1 MAISL
6 ITQLSTVD
14 EKMVREACDEFVP
27 DKVFDIHTHLF
38 HSRNFAVGKRPEFLA
53 ADKGYGMAD
62 YRGALGRWLP
72 GREVEG
78 LFFGYPSPGN
88 DRASENDWVA
98 SQLEQCP
105 GQRLSR
111 KLALVSPED
120 GEEAAR
126 LLIQERGF
134 NGIKPYRLYAPVAD
148 TNQARIEEFA
158 PSWMWKICHDIEG
171 VMVLHI
177 MRSEGIANPDNLETI
192 ERLCKEYPH
201 CRLVLAHIARSF
213 NYRNAGSAL
222 RKLEP
227 LDNVVV
233 DTSAVTEVEAMRV
246 ALDSLGPQRVLFGSD
261 YMVSELR
268 GKCFTMG
275 NGFSWIYTD
284 NLPSP
289 AVTAFESAALV
300 GVESLLCLRE
310 AFEIGG
316 FDAADARDVFRDNAL
331 RLLAPHLDPSDV
343 PCSPGGPGL
352 ARAARERISC
362 GTGLL
367 SKRPESFD
375 PATWPAYFSR
385 ASGSYIWDTQGRK
398 LMDFTGGA
406 GAILLGHSDP
416 NVNAAVRRRLS
427 LGTYSILATPDEITL
442 ADVLLALHP
451 WADKVRYARGGGE
464 ALSVAAR
471 IARAATGRSKIV
483 FCGYHG
489 WCDWYLSAN
498 LSGTG
503 NLEGHLLPG
512 LEPRGVPAELSGTA
526 IPFQYNNYQAFEQ
539 AFAAAA
545 GAPAAVIMEPMRA
558 EMPRDGFLEKIAAR
572 CRASGTVF
580 IIDEVTAGW
589 RFGFPG
595 GSAALGVEPDIAVYA
610 KAMSN
615 GIPCAAIVGRGEVMD
630 AANESFISSS
640 YWTDGIGPA
649 AALACIGK
657 MRRLGTQAHVWALG
671 QTMQEKLHG
680 IAASHPDLE
689 LKVGS
694 QPCAP
699 SLAFQLG
706 EDSLAAKTLM
716 VRKMLGRGFLFSS
729 QLYVL
734 GSHNTTQI
742 DSMLD
747 ALDETLAELAQIQ
760 ADGKLQE
767 TVGAEKAKA
776 GFGRL
781 A

>member
-1 MAISL
+1 MSISL
-6 ITQLSTVD
+6 ITQLTD
-14 EKMVREACDEFVP
+14 ADHKMIREACDDFVP
-27 DKVFDIHTHLF
+27 DKVFDIHAHLF
-38 HSRNFAVGKRPEFLA
+38 HSKNFATGKRPEFLK
-53 ADKGYGMAD
+53 ADTGYGMKD
-62 YRGALGRWLP
+62 FCEALGRWMP
-72 GREVEG
+72 NRKVEG

-88 DRASENDWVA
+88 DRVSENDWVA
-98 SQLEQCP
+98 SQLDQHHE
-105 GQRLSR
+105 QRLSR

-120 GEEAAR
+120 GEEATR
-126 LLIQERGF
+126 KLIQEREF
-134 NGIKPYRLYAPVAD
+134 NGIKPYRLYAPVDD

-158 PSWMWKICHDIEG
+158 PPWMWQICHDIKG

-177 MRSEGIANPDNLETI
+177 MRSEGIADPDNLETI
-192 ERLCKEYPH
+192 ERLCKEFPD
-201 CRLVLAHIARSF
+201 CRLVLAHVARSF
-213 NYRNAGSAL
+213 NYRNARTAL
-222 RKLEP
+222 RKIEA

-275 NGFSWIYTD
+275 DGFSWIYTD

-289 AVTAFESAALV
+289 AITAFENSALV

-310 AFEIGG
+310 AFDIGG
-316 FDAADARDVFRDNAL
+316 FSSADAQDVFHDNAL
-331 RLLAPHLDPSDV
+331 RLLSPHLDDADV
-343 PCSPGGPGL
+343 PTSPSGPEL
-352 ARAARERISC
+352 STVAQQSISC

-375 PATWPAYFSR
+375 PSTWPAYFSR
-385 ASGSYIWDTQGRK
+385 ASGSFVWDMSGRK

-416 NVNAAVRRRLS
+416 DVNAAVRRRLS
-427 LGTYSILATPDEITL
+427 LGTYSILASPDEVTL
-442 ADVLLALHP
+442 AETLLDLHP
-451 WADKVRYARGGGE
+451 WANKVRYARGGGE
-464 ALSVAAR
+464 ALGIAAR

-489 WCDWYLSAN
+489 WSDWYLSAN
-498 LSGTG
+498 LTGTEA
-503 NLEGHLLPG
+503 LEGHLLPG
-512 LEPRGVPAELSGTA
+512 LEPHGVPAELAGTA
-526 IPFQYNNYQAFEQ
+526 IPFKYNDYQAFEK
-539 AFAAAA
+539 AFAAADEQ
-545 GAPAAVIMEPMRA
+545 PAAVIMEPMRA
-558 EMPRDGFLEKIAAR
+558 ELPRDGFMEKIAAR
-572 CRASGTVF
+572 CHAAGTAF

-595 GSAALGVEPDIAVYA
+595 GCAKIGIEPDIAVYA

-615 GIPCAAIVGRGEVMD
+615 GIPCAAIVGRGEIMD
-630 AANESFISSS
+630 AANDSFISSS

-649 AALACIGK
+649 AALACIEK
-657 MRRLGTQAHVWALG
+657 MQRMGTQKHVWSLG
-671 QTMQEKLHG
+671 EKLQEKLRQL
-680 IAASHPDLE
+680 ADQHPT
-689 LKVGS
+689 LKLNVGS

-699 SLAFQLG
+699 SLAFQLD

-716 VRKMLGRGFLFSS
+716 IREMLKRGFLFSS

-734 GSHNTTQI
+734 GTHDTTQI
-742 DSMLD
+742 DSMLN
-747 ALDETLAELAQIQ
+747 ALDESLSELDQIQ
-760 ADGKLQE
+760 SDGKLQE
-767 TVGAEKAKA
+767 SVGEHKASA

>member
-6 ITQLSTVD
+6 INQLSPAD
-14 EKMVREACDEFVP
+14 EQMIREACDNFVP
-27 DKVFDIHTHLF
+27 DKIFDIHAHLF
-38 HSRNFAVGKRPEFLA
+38 HSKNFAQGRRPEFLE
-53 ADKGYGMAD
+53 ADTGYGMNNF
-62 YRGALGRWLP
+62 REALGRWLP

-88 DRASENDWVA
+88 NRAGENNWVA
-98 SQLEQCP
+98 SQLEQHP
-105 GQRLSR
+105 EQGLSR

-120 GEEAAR
+120 GEKATR
-126 LLIQERGF
+126 QLIAEHGF
-134 NGIKPYRLYAPVAD
+134 NGIKPYRLYAPVED

-158 PSWMWKICHDIEG
+158 PAWMWKICHDIEG

-177 MRSEGIANPDNLETI
+177 MRGEGIADPDNLETI
-192 ERLCKEYPH
+192 ERLCREYPK
-201 CRLVLAHIARSF
+201 CRLVLAHVARSF
-213 NYRNAGSAL
+213 NYRNARTAL
-222 RKLEP
+222 RKLEH

-246 ALDSLGPQRVLFGSD
+246 ALDCLGPQRVLFGSD

-275 NGFSWIYTD
+275 NGFSWFYSD

-289 AVTAFESAALV
+289 AVTAFENAALV

-316 FDAADARDVFRDNAL
+316 FNSADAQNVFHDNAL
-331 RLLAPHLDPSDV
+331 RLLSPHLNTADV
-343 PCSPGGPGL
+343 PTTPSGPEL
-352 ARAARERISC
+352 AAAARERISC

-375 PATWPAYFSR
+375 PSTWPAYFSR
-385 ASGSYIWDTQGRK
+385 ASGSFIWDMQGRK
-398 LMDFTGGA
+398 FMDFTGGA

-416 NVNAAVRRRLS
+416 DVNAAVRRRLS
-427 LGTYSILATPDEITL
+427 LGTYSILASPDEVAL
-442 ADVLLALHP
+442 ADSLLALHP

-489 WCDWYLSAN
+489 WSDWYLSAN
-498 LSGTG
+498 LSGTDQ
-503 NLEGHLLPG
+503 LEGHLLPG
-512 LEPRGVPAELSGTA
+512 LEPHGVPSELVGTA
-526 IPFQYNNYQAFEQ
+526 IPFKYNDYEAFGK
-539 AFAAAA
+539 AFAAADDT
-545 GAPAAVIMEPMRA
+545 PAAVIMEPLRA
-558 EMPRDGFLEKIAAR
+558 ELPRDGFLEKIAER
-572 CRASGTVF
+572 CRATGTVF

-595 GSAALGVEPDIAVYA
+595 GCATVGIEPDIAVYA

-615 GIPCAAIVGRGEVMD
+615 GIPCAAIVGRGDVMD
-630 AANESFISSS
+630 ASDDSFISSS

-649 AALACIGK
+649 AALACIEK
-657 MRRLGTQAHVWALG
+657 MQQSGTQKHVWSLG
-671 QTMQEKLHG
+671 QTLQGKLSEL
-680 IAASHPDLE
+680 AKQHPALK

-706 EDSLAAKTLM
+706 DDSLAAKTLM
-716 VRKMLGRGFLFSS
+716 IRAMLSRGFLFSS

-734 GSHNTTQI
+734 GTHDSTQI
-742 DSMLD
+742 DSMLN
-747 ALDETLAELAQIQ
+747 ALDETLAELVKIQ
-760 ADGKLQE
+760 SGGKLQE
-767 TVGAEKAKA
+767 SVGDHKAKA